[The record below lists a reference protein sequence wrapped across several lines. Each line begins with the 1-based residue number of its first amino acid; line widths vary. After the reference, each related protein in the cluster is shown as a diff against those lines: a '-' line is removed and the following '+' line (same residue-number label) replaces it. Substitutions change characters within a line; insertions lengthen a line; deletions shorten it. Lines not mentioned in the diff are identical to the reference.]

1 MYFFVYSGEDDGDAT
16 LVRHLDEVL
25 QVVHTG
31 GIDEWYATHTDDAD
45 TRALAHT
52 IHDVLEFACHSKEV
66 RSVDFVNFH
75 VFRNG
80 DVFDIRIVDVGLC
93 IRVDIIVVGKYVDL
107 SGFCHTAHAEQTSKD
122 ESYFDGNGEV
132 EDNSEDE
139 G

>member
-1 MYFFVYSGEDDGDAT
+1 MVQFLCFLKGVVDVGTDVLFAQQTDEAVALQYFMYFFVYSGEDDCDAT

-52 IHDVLEFACHSKEV
+52 IHDIFEFASHSKEV

-75 VFRNG
+75 VFWNS
-80 DVFDIRIVDVGLC
+80 DVFDIRIVDVSSASVAPG
-93 IRVDIIVVGKYVDL
+93 II
-107 SGFCHTAHAEQTSKD
+107 SSK
-122 ESYFDGNGEV
+122 
-132 EDNSEDE
+132 
-139 G
+139 